1 MKKAKYT
8 WGNEIKYSFELLT
21 NDNYKYTKNFK
32 CGNAVIN
39 QYIHDR
45 NKCFDNDNGVTY
57 IFRDVTDNQI
67 LAFVVLCCSGIRAEY
82 QGVATTMPAIEIK
95 YFALAS
101 CVQRLHYSEEDMA
114 ENNHYYLSDFW
125 LGEVMYKCSDIS
137 QSIIGAKY
145 IILYSVPRGRKLY
158 ERMGFNDF
166 QKYMNRDKMR
176 FLNGCKPMYIE
187 ID

>member
-1 MKKAKYT
+1 
-8 WGNEIKYSFELLT
+8 
-21 NDNYKYTKNFK
+21 
-32 CGNAVIN
+32 
-39 QYIHDR
+39 
-45 NKCFDNDNGVTY
+45 
-57 IFRDVTDNQI
+57 
-67 LAFVVLCCSGIRAEY
+67 
-82 QGVATTMPAIEIK
+82 MPAIEIK

-101 CVQRLHYSEEDMA
+101 CVQRLYYSEEDMA